1 MEKREIGEEKG
12 RGRESARWGRMRQ
25 LGFKIWILERSER
38 ELLGRERERKGR
50 GEEIEWE
57 ATLYMV

>member
-1 MEKREIGEEKG
+1 M
-12 RGRESARWGRMRQ
+12 GRMRQ